1 MPSSCCLRTDLS
13 SLSATKA
20 LSPLRILSR
29 IIPRLW
35 RLATWAKMGF
45 SVQTSFRRSAL
56 PNMWPS
62 RTAPQPKRRPTL
74 NRLPK
79 RMEVRPLTNQALPVQ
94 VENVSK
100 VYGRTAAVRNLSLEL
115 QPGRFYVLRGENG
128 AGKSTLLRM
137 IAGLNEP
144 TEGNI
149 LIYGIPNKQA
159 LDRMGYMA
167 HAPLLYDEL
176 SGMEN
181 LRFFAQL
188 YGIDSDT
195 PLTKAMERV
204 GLDPALERRV
214 GQYSQGMRQRLSLA
228 RAIFHEPR
236 LLLLDEPFS
245 NVDPDSA
252 LQIAKLLADMRS
264 SGTTILLVTHQI
276 GLLANLADEYLMLS
290 HGQLV
295 DRGFMPGVQA

>member
-1 MPSSCCLRTDLS
+1 
-13 SLSATKA
+13 
-20 LSPLRILSR
+20 
-29 IIPRLW
+29 
-35 RLATWAKMGF
+35 
-45 SVQTSFRRSAL
+45 
-56 PNMWPS
+56 
-62 RTAPQPKRRPTL
+62 
-74 NRLPK
+74 
-79 RMEVRPLTNQALPVQ
+79 
-94 VENVSK
+94 
-100 VYGRTAAVRNLSLEL
+100 
-115 QPGRFYVLRGENG
+115 VLRGENG

-144 TEGNI
+144 TEGTI
-149 LIYGIPNKQA
+149 LIYGIHNKQA
-159 LDRMGYMA
+159 LNRMGYMA

-181 LRFFAQL
+181 LRFFGQL
-188 YGIDSDT
+188 YGLNSDE
-195 PLTKAMERV
+195 PLAQAMQRV
-204 GLDPALERRV
+204 GLDPKLERRV

-264 SGTTILLVTHQI
+264 SGATILLVTHQI

-295 DRGFMPGVQA
+295 DRGPMTQDRLKLDPTAKGTA

>member
-1 MPSSCCLRTDLS
+1 
-13 SLSATKA
+13 
-20 LSPLRILSR
+20 
-29 IIPRLW
+29 
-35 RLATWAKMGF
+35 
-45 SVQTSFRRSAL
+45 
-56 PNMWPS
+56 
-62 RTAPQPKRRPTL
+62 
-74 NRLPK
+74 
-79 RMEVRPLTNQALPVQ
+79 
-94 VENVSK
+94 
-100 VYGRTAAVRNLSLEL
+100 
-115 QPGRFYVLRGENG
+115 
-128 AGKSTLLRM
+128 M

-144 TEGNI
+144 SEGKI
-149 LIYGIPNKQA
+149 LLFGIPNRQA
-159 LDRMGYMA
+159 LNRMGYMA

-188 YGIDSDT
+188 YGINSDA
-195 PLTKAMERV
+195 PLAAAMQRV

-252 LQIAKLLADMRS
+252 LQIAKLLAGMRS
-264 SGTTILLVTHQI
+264 GGATVLLVTHQI
-276 GLLANLADEYLMLS
+276 GLLTNLADEYLMLS

-295 DRGFMPGVQA
+295 ERGAMPGVQA

>member
-1 MPSSCCLRTDLS
+1 M
-13 SLSATKA
+13 
-20 LSPLRILSR
+20 
-29 IIPRLW
+29 
-35 RLATWAKMGF
+35 
-45 SVQTSFRRSAL
+45 
-56 PNMWPS
+56 
-62 RTAPQPKRRPTL
+62 
-74 NRLPK
+74 
-79 RMEVRPLTNQALPVQ
+79 
-94 VENVSK
+94 
-100 VYGRTAAVRNLSLEL
+100 
-115 QPGRFYVLRGENG
+115 LRGENG

-144 TEGNI
+144 TEGTI
-149 LIYGIPNKQA
+149 LIYGIHNKQA
-159 LDRMGYMA
+159 LNRMGYMA

-181 LRFFAQL
+181 LRFFGQL
-188 YGIDSDT
+188 YGLNSDE
-195 PLTKAMERV
+195 PLAQAMQRV
-204 GLDPALERRV
+204 GLDPKLERRV

-264 SGTTILLVTHQI
+264 SGATILLVTHQI

-295 DRGFMPGVQA
+295 DRGPMTQDRMKLDPTAKGTA

>member
-1 MPSSCCLRTDLS
+1 
-13 SLSATKA
+13 
-20 LSPLRILSR
+20 
-29 IIPRLW
+29 
-35 RLATWAKMGF
+35 
-45 SVQTSFRRSAL
+45 
-56 PNMWPS
+56 
-62 RTAPQPKRRPTL
+62 
-74 NRLPK
+74 
-79 RMEVRPLTNQALPVQ
+79 
-94 VENVSK
+94 
-100 VYGRTAAVRNLSLEL
+100 
-115 QPGRFYVLRGENG
+115 VLRGENG

-144 TEGNI
+144 TEGTI
-149 LIYGIPNKQA
+149 LIYGIHNKQA
-159 LDRMGYMA
+159 LNQMGYMA

-181 LRFFAQL
+181 LRFFGQL
-188 YGIDSDT
+188 YGVNSDE
-195 PLTKAMERV
+195 PLAQAMQRV
-204 GLDPALERRV
+204 GLDPKLDRRI

-264 SGTTILLVTHQI
+264 GGTTILLVTHQI

-295 DRGFMPGVQA
+295 DRGPMTQDRMKQDPTAKGTA

>member
-1 MPSSCCLRTDLS
+1 
-13 SLSATKA
+13 
-20 LSPLRILSR
+20 
-29 IIPRLW
+29 
-35 RLATWAKMGF
+35 
-45 SVQTSFRRSAL
+45 
-56 PNMWPS
+56 
-62 RTAPQPKRRPTL
+62 
-74 NRLPK
+74 
-79 RMEVRPLTNQALPVQ
+79 
-94 VENVSK
+94 
-100 VYGRTAAVRNLSLEL
+100 
-115 QPGRFYVLRGENG
+115 
-128 AGKSTLLRM
+128 M

-144 TEGNI
+144 TEGSI
-149 LIYGIPNKQA
+149 QIFGIPNKRA

-188 YGIDSDT
+188 YGISSDE
-195 PLTKAMERV
+195 PLAKAMERV
-204 GLDPALERRV
+204 GLDPALDRRV

-228 RAIFHEPR
+228 RAIFHQPR

-264 SGTTILLVTHQI
+264 SGATILLVTHQV

-295 DRGFMPGVQA
+295 DHGAMPGVNA

>member
-1 MPSSCCLRTDLS
+1 
-13 SLSATKA
+13 
-20 LSPLRILSR
+20 
-29 IIPRLW
+29 
-35 RLATWAKMGF
+35 
-45 SVQTSFRRSAL
+45 
-56 PNMWPS
+56 
-62 RTAPQPKRRPTL
+62 
-74 NRLPK
+74 
-79 RMEVRPLTNQALPVQ
+79 
-94 VENVSK
+94 
-100 VYGRTAAVRNLSLEL
+100 
-115 QPGRFYVLRGENG
+115 VLRGENG

-144 TEGNI
+144 TEGSI

-188 YGIDSDT
+188 YGISSDA

-204 GLDPALERRV
+204 GLDPKLQRRV

-228 RAIFHEPR
+228 RAIFHEPK

-252 LQIAKLLADMRS
+252 LQIATLLAGMRS
-264 SGTTILLVTHQI
+264 GGATILLVTHQI

-295 DRGFMPGVQA
+295 DHGPMTREPNMKGQA